1 MSDKE
6 RVDRLDDAII
16 EDILGMSGAEA
27 AALVGD
33 ADVAASRK
41 SLAQAKGMV
50 GKLRLARAKADV
62 ALDAAGAAAIR
73 PRTDGQRVNTLRKSD
88 PALDK
93 KMTLAARSG
102 TANAEADAASLDED
116 LAELDAWEAQDR
128 DRS

>member
-1 MSDKE
+1 
-6 RVDRLDDAII
+6 
-16 EDILGMSGAEA
+16 
-27 AALVGD
+27 
-33 ADVAASRK
+33 
-41 SLAQAKGMV
+41 MV

-62 ALDAAGAAAIR
+62 ALHAAGAATIR
-73 PRTDGQRVNTLRKSD
+73 PRTDGRRVNTLRKSD

-102 TANAEADAASLDED
+102 TANAEADAVSLDED

>member
-16 EDILGMSGAEA
+16 EEILGMSGAEA

-73 PRTDGQRVNTLRKSD
+73 PRTLIGMRGYLRLWLGLSFIY
-88 PALDK
+88 PAS
-93 KMTLAARSG
+93 R
-102 TANAEADAASLDED
+102 
-116 LAELDAWEAQDR
+116 AQGLI
-128 DRS
+128 S

>member
-6 RVDRLDDAII
+6 RVDRLDHAII
-16 EDILGMSGAEA
+16 EEILGMSEAEA
-27 AALVGD
+27 AALVGE

-41 SLAQAKGMV
+41 NLAQAKGLV

-62 ALDAAGAAAIR
+62 ALHAAGAATTR
-73 PRTDGQRVNTLRKSD
+73 PRTEGRRVNMLRKSD

-102 TANAEADAASLDED
+102 TADAEADAASLDED

-128 DRS
+128 DQS